1 MIGIV
6 TGGRR
11 PSVEGDGWVN
21 WSDLATLPANFGNLL
36 APSFESFFSF

>member
-1 MIGIV
+1 VPGQPL
-6 TGGRR
+6 GGL
-11 PSVEGDGWVN
+11 EGDGWVN